1 MTPVVGA
8 RFISTVTGIPPPKP
22 IQSESPLPPLK
33 PPPLQQQQQQHFILI
48 TKANRRNFSVLPL
61 LTLIPFLYQPSPAS
75 AFSFG
80 ISGPKDWLRDQKKKA
95 SKYVLAPIDA
105 SRNSLRSAHLLLTK
119 DSDNPDKDL
128 EEVQNLLRSATRDCA
143 PLERNSFVSFQ
154 ASTGVEVCT
163 FTLVLKNAASLLDD
177 KDPVKLDTEAI
188 LGSLIRCPCLQ
199 TTNNVTN
206 QDNNQLVTEK
216 ANYQYILLN
225 LSKFRDYVGSGAITW
240 EVGISSVITDFLN
253 LNTHVSKLWFISHVF
268 LFSLFA

>member
-8 RFISTVTGIPPPKP
+8 RFISTVTEILPPKP
-22 IQSESPLPPLK
+22 IQSESPLPPLR

-48 TKANRRNFSVLPL
+48 TKTNRRNFSVLPL

-80 ISGPKDWLRDQKKKA
+80 IYTPSLSLELRILKLFISSDQKKKE

-119 DSDNPDKDL
+119 DSDNPDKDF

-154 ASTGVEVCT
+154 ASTGVEVWLYFDYLHTFFYTDKRCNYIVKKMFAR

-177 KDPVKLDTEAI
+177 KDPVKLETEAI
-188 LGSLIRCPCLQ
+188 LGSLIRSSSLDEKVADALLDTITSLDMFEQGIKDCL
-199 TTNNVTN
+199 
-206 QDNNQLVTEK
+206 E
-216 ANYQYILLN
+216 I
-225 LSKFRDYVGSGAITW
+225 
-240 EVGISSVITDFLN
+240 
-253 LNTHVSKLWFISHVF
+253 
-268 LFSLFA
+268 